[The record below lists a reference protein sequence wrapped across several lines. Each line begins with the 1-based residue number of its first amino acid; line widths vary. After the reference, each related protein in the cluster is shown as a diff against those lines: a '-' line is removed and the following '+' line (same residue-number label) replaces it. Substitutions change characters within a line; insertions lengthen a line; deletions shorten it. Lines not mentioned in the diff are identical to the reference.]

1 MALDELGPLVV
12 HADCTVRRITN
23 WGVKTA
29 AEQHAT
35 QARVAARNAARLAV
49 CREAEAR
56 GELLPA
62 GEAAPL
68 DDAALEDTALGPPS
82 RLSAEL

>member
-23 WGVKTA
+23 WDVKTA
-29 AEQHAT
+29 AERQAT
-35 QARVAARNAARLAV
+35 QARIAARNAVRMAA

-62 GEAAPL
+62 REAPPL
-68 DDAALEDTALGPPS
+68 DEAALEDTADVSAPS
-82 RLSAEL
+82 DEL